1 MITVIA
7 ILIIALVV
15 EIQLSPRLGFA
26 RDNRILLWY
35 GKRNRKYVV
44 LL

>member
-1 MITVIA
+1 MIIVII

-15 EIQLSPRLGFA
+15 ESQLSPRLGFT
-26 RDNRILLWY
+26 RENRILLWY